1 LAGANRI
8 PLSTALRGTLATVV
22 PLAVYP
28 RAGLG
33 NIAYPALLG
42 ALATSM
48 VDVVGPYRTRLIAVL
63 VQACGGVPWPNL
75 ESQLAELVSQL
86 SSGDASETRHAPGLL
101 GRIVSDLMVLLG
113 AAGYY
118 RDIAALSGRA
128 LTST

>member
-1 LAGANRI
+1 MSGARANRPLHATHALAGANRI

-33 NIAYPALLG
+33 DIAYPALLG

-63 VQACGGVPWPNL
+63 VQARGGVPWPSL

-86 SSGDASETRHAPGLL
+86 SSGDASETSAP
-101 GRIVSDLMVLLG
+101 
-113 AAGYY
+113 
-118 RDIAALSGRA
+118 RDYWLASLVM
-128 LTST
+128 